1 MLKWPPALLCFVL
14 LVPFSARAQE
24 ATSGITVP
32 VTISGGAGYTRGPEP
47 AEIDG
52 AFRAVV
58 SPTLSLGPHWFAY
71 AALETRLSS
80 SLGYGYTAGEDRP
93 VRFAPLQA
101 YVGYRAAGKN
111 SSFLF
116 KAGQLT
122 SAFGLGPVEYDD
134 ARMPLVGPPP
144 IYGSHLALRADQ
156 LPCGVKDLTR
166 QSYGSEIELHCGG
179 SAAENY
185 GLVPVTLYGLPGVEG
200 EFSWNRIDAR
210 LQITNSSPA
219 NPQPLL
225 SNSQFVQWTA
235 GAGYTLP
242 GGLHVGVSG
251 FRGPYLDHIVAGL
264 LPAGKNI
271 RDFPASG
278 LGTDVQWSGGSWSI
292 QGEWQQFRFEAPR
305 FTRSPSVTGAYVQV
319 KKIITPR
326 LFVAL
331 RTSVLDTGGVADLS
345 GRSAERIR
353 APEDIQ
359 ELGLGYR
366 VNRQQLLKVG
376 VNGAANRAWSSGRV
390 FWPATHAY
398 GFEVQLVTSFT
409 ALSRAFH

>member
-1 MLKWPPALLCFVL
+1 MLRCRPALLAFVL

-32 VTISGGAGYTRGPEP
+32 VTLSGGAGYTNGIEH

-71 AALETRLSS
+71 TALETRSSS
-80 SLGYGYTAGEDRP
+80 SLGYGYGTDEDGP
-93 VRFAPLQA
+93 VRFSPLQA
-101 YVGYRAAGKN
+101 YVGYRTDGN
-111 SSFLF
+111 GSSFLF

-144 IYGSHLALRADQ
+144 VYESHLPLRADQ
-156 LPCGVKDLTR
+156 LPCGVRDLLW
-166 QSYGSEIELHCGG
+166 QSYGSEVKLHCGG
-179 SAAENY
+179 SADESY
-185 GLVPVTLYGLPGVEG
+185 GLAPVTLYGLLGAEAEV
-200 EFSWNRIDAR
+200 SWNRVDAR

-235 GAGYTLP
+235 GGGYTLR
-242 GGLHVGVSG
+242 GGVHIGVSG
-251 FRGPYLDHIVAGL
+251 FRGPYLDHIVADL

-278 LGTDVQWSGGSWSI
+278 IGTDVQWSGGSWSG
-292 QGEWQQFRFEAPR
+292 QGEWQHFHFAMPK
-305 FTRSPSVTGAYVQV
+305 FTNSPSVTGAYLQV
-319 KKIITPR
+319 KKIVTPR
-326 LFVAL
+326 VFVAL
-331 RTSVLDTGGVADLS
+331 RTTAQDTGRVADRS
-345 GRSAERIR
+345 GRTADRIR
-353 APEDIQ
+353 APENIQ
-359 ELGLGYR
+359 EIGVGYR
-366 VNRQQLLKVG
+366 LNREQLIKIGLDW
-376 VNGAANRAWSSGRV
+376 AINRAWSAGRES
-390 FWPATHAY
+390 WPDMHAY
-398 GFEVQLVTSFT
+398 GVQVQLVTS
-409 ALSRAFH
+409 LSGFSKAFR